1 MAKAEKIM
9 QEETMNEEVTSS
21 VTPDGATPSPQG
33 EGLNKPYDPWQDMR
47 RVFIPKRS
55 RGEQNTLVVGVNDK
69 TYFVPKDQFVDV
81 PEPVWEVITEMQR
94 QQQALEEYLD
104 KNTDLT
110 PSAGKQ

>member
-1 MAKAEKIM
+1 MAKTVENVEMDNVQKTA
-9 QEETMNEEVTSS
+9 
-21 VTPDGATPSPQG
+21 
-33 EGLNKPYDPWQDMR
+33 YDPWQDMR

-81 PEPVWEVITEMQR
+81 PAPVWEVITEMQR